1 MKIDKKYYINVAE
14 KMQLKK
20 PQCKLPRPKPKTP
33 KILVTGWNEWL
44 RIITIEAET

>member
-1 MKIDKKYYINVAE
+1 MKIDKKYYFNVAE
-14 KMQLKK
+14 KMRIN
-20 PQCKLPRPKPKTP
+20 KLPRPKPKTP